1 MSRRGA
7 YEDDEDDDAP
17 WLAPAEPASRRGG
30 GAPRHTAVP
39 RSRFLFWT
47 GLLAVLLFGVV
58 ALIYAG
64 VARPEDPA
72 AEFATADGD
81 IPLIRAPDTPY
92 KTRALDGGITMEGE
106 GQTSFE
112 AADGVDP
119 GGDLAL
125 DALPEEPLPRPV
137 APAPQ
142 AVAAAPVVTPPP
154 AAAAPRSILPPP
166 ATATAAAPNAATATP
181 PAVTPAPKAAVTPAP
196 KPATTTPKPT
206 VAETKPAAAKP
217 AATTT
222 PKPAPAAVKPPA
234 PKPTGDRLASLDQA
248 LGATAKPAASASDSG
263 NFSLQLGAFSTN
275 AKANEVWKS
284 FTGRYSY
291 IAPLGKAIDALER
304 DGKTLYRLR
313 ATGITSR
320 ATAQNLCARLK
331 VAGESCSVT
340 E

>member
-7 YEDDEDDDAP
+7 YEDDEDEDAP
-17 WLAPAEPASRRGG
+17 WLAPAEPATRRGG
-30 GAPRHTAVP
+30 GAPRHSEVP

-47 GLLAVLLFGVV
+47 GLLAVLLLGVV

-72 AEFATADGD
+72 AEFATADGE

-106 GQTSFE
+106 GQTTFE

-125 DALPEEPLPRPV
+125 DALPEEPLPRPI

-142 AVAAAPVVTPPP
+142 AVAVAPPASATAALTPPP
-154 AAAAPRSILPPP
+154 AAAATRPQPASP
-166 ATATAAAPNAATATP
+166 ATTPPAAAPKL
-181 PAVTPAPKAAVTPAP
+181 VTPAPKAAEI
-196 KPATTTPKPT
+196 KP
-206 VAETKPAAAKP
+206 AETKPAATKPATAATTPPKP
-217 AATTT
+217 AATAAA
-222 PKPAPAAVKPPA
+222 KPAPTAAKPPA
-234 PKPTGDRLASLDQA
+234 PKPSGDRLASLDQA
-248 LGATAKPAASASDSG
+248 LGAAAKPAAAASDAG